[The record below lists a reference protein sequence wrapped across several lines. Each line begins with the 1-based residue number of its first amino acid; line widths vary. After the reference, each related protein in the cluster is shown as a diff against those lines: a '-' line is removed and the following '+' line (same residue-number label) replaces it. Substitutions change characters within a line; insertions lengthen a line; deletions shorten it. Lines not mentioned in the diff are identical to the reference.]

1 MKSIGRIT
9 EEYGGWVTF
18 SIAFLVSSTV
28 APEKYHF
35 HELLESF
42 PTIGL
47 GIFGF
52 MLTFIA
58 IILQSSNK
66 TIDFMKSQ
74 TILFQRFVEYN
85 KRVVY
90 LSAILT
96 LYTYITCNISMTNDY
111 IFKTIVLNNWMKIIA
126 MSLFWGLLS
135 KLCTDTFF
143 FIRSFYIL
151 LRH

>member
-1 MKSIGRIT
+1 MKSAGRII
-9 EEYGGWVTF
+9 EEYGGWC
-18 SIAFLVSSTV
+18 AFFVGFGLSCFV
-28 APEKYHF
+28 APEKYNYRTLI
-35 HELLESF
+35 ENF
-42 PTIGL
+42 PAIGL
-47 GIFGF
+47 GVFGF

-66 TIDFMKSQ
+66 TIDYMKEQ
-74 TILFQRFVEYN
+74 TMLFKSFIEYN

-96 LYTYITCNISMTNDY
+96 LYTYVATSISITLYFALGGFPVYTY
-111 IFKTIVLNNWMKIIA
+111 LKIIGI
-126 MSLFWGLLS
+126 SFFWGLLS

-151 LRH
+151 LRQ